1 LTRGSRPCDTFS
13 VHVRVRL
20 FASLR
25 ETAGTGE
32 VRLELP
38 SGATPEDAWSRLV
51 ADHPSLAPRRA
62 SLTAAVNR
70 RYADFRAVLADGDEL
85 VFIPPVSGG

>member
-1 LTRGSRPCDTFS
+1 MRI
-13 VHVRVRL
+13 RVRL

-25 ETAGTGE
+25 EAAGRPD
-32 VRLELP
+32 VALELSP
-38 SGATPEDAWSRLV
+38 GASVEDAWVALV

-62 SLTAAVNR
+62 NLAASVNR
-70 RYADFRAVLADGDEL
+70 RYAPFDTPLEDGDEI